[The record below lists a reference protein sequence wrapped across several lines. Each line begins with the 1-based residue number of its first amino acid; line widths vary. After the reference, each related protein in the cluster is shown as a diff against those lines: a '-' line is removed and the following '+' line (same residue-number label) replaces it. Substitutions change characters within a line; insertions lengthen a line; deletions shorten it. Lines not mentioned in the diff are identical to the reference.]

1 MKLKKIFAAVVAAA
15 ASATMMAVSAFAATV
30 QMNTDYA
37 GDWGASAPIPKAEF
51 EAIGGDV
58 KVVLTVETKKPPIG
72 APNYLAKPMNMCVSW
87 DAITDSLLSD
97 TAIAKNDGFFVFAE
111 GQTSLEFVVPES
123 VWTTFKGYVDA
134 ATGEEDGS
142 ACLAFQTKDVII
154 KSAELSAAD
163 GTQGAIRRVDEEQS
177 AYIMEGKSYEEAT
190 GAAEAPAETEAA
202 PAETEAAPAETEAA
216 PAETEAAPAVT
227 EAPAADTTTAA
238 PATGNTTAAA
248 IVTVM
253 AVAGAAALI
262 SKKRK

>member
-87 DAITDSLLSD
+87 DQITDSLTSD

-111 GQTSLEFVVPES
+111 GQTTLEFVVPES
-123 VWTTFKGYVDA
+123 VWSEFKGYVDA

-154 KSAELSAAD
+154 KSAELSAGSA
-163 GTQGAIRRVDEEQS
+163 QGEIRRVDEEQS

-190 GAAEAPAETEAA
+190 GAADAA

-227 EAPAADTTTAA
+227 EAAPADTTTA
-238 PATGNTTAAA
+238 PATGNASAAA

>member
-1 MKLKKIFAAVVAAA
+1 MKLKKIFAAVIAAA

-30 QMNTDYA
+30 QMDAAYA

-58 KVVLTVETKKPPIG
+58 KVVLTVETKKPLVG
-72 APNYLAKPMNMCVSW
+72 AANHLAKPMNMCVSW
-87 DAITDSLLSD
+87 DQITDTLTSD

-111 GQTSLEFVVPES
+111 TQTSLEFVVPES
-123 VWTTFKGYVDA
+123 VWSSFKGYVDA
-134 ATGEEDGS
+134 ETGEEDGS
-142 ACLAFQTKDVII
+142 ACLAFQVKDVII

-163 GTQGAIRRVDEEQS
+163 GPEGEIRRVDEEQS

-190 GAAEAPAETEAA
+190 GAADAA

-216 PAETEAAPAVT
+216 PAETDAPAVDNT
-227 EAPAADTTTAA
+227 AANTTA

-253 AVAGAAALI
+253 GVAGVAALI

>member
-1 MKLKKIFAAVVAAA
+1 MKLKKIFAAVIAAA

-30 QMNTDYA
+30 QMDAAYA

-58 KVVLTVETKKPPIG
+58 KVVLTVETKKPLVG

-87 DAITDSLLSD
+87 DQITDTLTSD

-111 GQTSLEFVVPES
+111 NQTSLEFVVPES
-123 VWTTFKGYVDA
+123 VWTGFKGYVDA

-142 ACLAFQTKDVII
+142 ACLAFQVKDVII

-163 GTQGAIRRVDEEQS
+163 GPQGEIRRVDEEQS
-177 AYIMEGKSYEEAT
+177 AYIMEGKSYEEVT
-190 GAAEAPAETEAA
+190 GAAAEETPAETEAA
-202 PAETEAAPAETEAA
+202 PAETEAAAEEA
-216 PAETEAAPAVT
+216 PAE

>member
-87 DAITDSLLSD
+87 DQITDSLTSD

-111 GQTSLEFVVPES
+111 GQTTLEFVVPES
-123 VWTTFKGYVDA
+123 VWSEFKGYVDA

-154 KSAELSAAD
+154 KSAELSAGSA
-163 GTQGAIRRVDEEQS
+163 QGEIRRVDEEQS

-190 GAAEAPAETEAA
+190 GAADAA
-202 PAETEAAPAETEAA
+202 PAETEAAPAETETA

-227 EAPAADTTTAA
+227 EAAPADTTTA
-238 PATGNTTAAA
+238 PATGNASAAA

>member
-30 QMNTDYA
+30 QMNADYA

-123 VWTTFKGYVDA
+123 VWSEFKGYVDA

-190 GAAEAPAETEAA
+190 GAAEAAPAETEAA

-216 PAETEAAPAVT
+216 PAETEAAPA
-227 EAPAADTTTAA
+227 DTTTTA
-238 PATGNTTAAA
+238 PTTGNASAAA

>member
-30 QMNTDYA
+30 QMNADYA

-87 DAITDSLLSD
+87 DQITDSLLSD

-123 VWTTFKGYVDA
+123 VWSEFKGYVDA

-190 GAAEAPAETEAA
+190 GGAAEEAPAETEAA

-216 PAETEAAPAVT
+216 PAVENTS
-227 EAPAADTTTAA
+227 TTA
-238 PATGNTTAAA
+238 PATGNASAAA

>member
-30 QMNTDYA
+30 QMNADYA

-87 DAITDSLLSD
+87 DQITDTLTSD
-97 TAIAKNDGFFVFAE
+97 TAIAKGDGFFVFAE

-123 VWTTFKGYVDA
+123 VWSEFKGYVND
-134 ATGEEDGS
+134 GVEDES

-163 GTQGAIRRVDEEQS
+163 GPQGEIRRVDEEQS

-190 GAAEAPAETEAA
+190 GAAEAA

-216 PAETEAAPAVT
+216 PAETEAAPA
-227 EAPAADTTTAA
+227 DTTTTA
-238 PATGNTTAAA
+238 PATGNASAAA

>member
-87 DAITDSLLSD
+87 DQITDSLTSD

-111 GQTSLEFVVPES
+111 GQTTLEFVVPES
-123 VWTTFKGYVDA
+123 VWSEFKGYVDA

-154 KSAELSAAD
+154 KSAELSAGSA
-163 GTQGAIRRVDEEQS
+163 QGEIRRVDEEQS

-190 GAAEAPAETEAA
+190 GAADAA
-202 PAETEAAPAETEAA
+202 PAETEAAPAETVAA

-227 EAPAADTTTAA
+227 EAAPADTTTA
-238 PATGNTTAAA
+238 PATGNASAAA